1 MEVNLWM
8 IGVKVLATSI
18 TLFFLCWVGTMLLC
32 SKITK
37 WAFPDPQITC
47 LGDVLPFHAIYKNI
61 ILGTDGACSQIFK
74 INGYDAGAKTSQE
87 MEALIIKKQFWL
99 DKMAENGAT
108 FKVLTIRREQQQN
121 LETGDVPEILKD
133 IHNAWMEG
141 FKTTYHNTHY
151 LVLTVYPKNKNILK
165 KDAPIAN
172 TGLLK
177 ELATLCQDTLAD
189 FNLELVKNGE
199 NASSDEWSDLMSL
212 LYELSCDEKLTLRPQ
227 TENVA
232 YYLGNTI
239 SFIDNSDLIRYQ
251 GSVGKIVSLNK
262 WTNVVSSEMLKEV
275 QSLPCRLIVLQMFN
289 TKGKIKSL
297 ASLEYQRRQKQ
308 MPFPNRHVEEDYQI
322 AIDEIQANKSSLYN
336 YQFSVLVLGN
346 NENEVDE
353 SVTQV
358 KRVLVSYGKSAVVET
373 KAKEWLWRSMFPG
386 VDKIVRPA
394 HPMSCNLSYLINF
407 EKEPQGLEQCDWGH
421 GAIRHFKTVS
431 GSAYALQLH
440 VSEDKEALAHS
451 VVVAPAG
458 SGKTTLFEHL
468 IGGALRHQD
477 LRAFIFDRFNG
488 TKIFA
493 QAVEGNYIDFSDG
506 NVPLNPFYCDG
517 NNFNKSFLQSFLL
530 LLARCDDDQSIEEAS
545 IAIEQILS
553 IPKEQRLL
561 SKCFQDIARKDSA
574 FSKGLSKWASD
585 SSLSRWFNGNVLDA
599 QYNQIAFDALDLNA
613 SRLTAFEMTKI
624 QERPEVAAAVTTYLM
639 HRIRHIGRQAYPH
652 MIFIDET
659 QPMMEDAVFSKQV
672 GVLLKEHRKLRG
684 SISVCFQDVNAV
696 SSVILE
702 QCQTRFLF
710 PNASASKEAYA
721 KFELTDFEWD
731 YIKGFSRIS
740 RELKRSVLV
749 KKPGESVI
757 LNIDMSSLGNLLRL
771 YRSGS
776 EPVKIVR
783 ELQQQWG
790 MKDWVS
796 HYLSL

>member
-1 MEVNLWM
+1 MEFNWWL
-8 IGVKVLATSI
+8 IGAKVLATSA
-18 TLFFLCWVGTMLLC
+18 TLFLLCWVGTMLLC
-32 SKITK
+32 FKITK

-61 ILGTDGACSQIFK
+61 ILGTDGSCSQIFK
-74 INGYDAGAKTSQE
+74 INGYDAGSKTSQE
-87 MEALIIKKQFWL
+87 VEALIIKKQFWL
-99 DKMAENGAT
+99 DKMAEHGAT
-108 FKVLTIRREQQQN
+108 FKILTIRREQQQN
-121 LETGDVPEILKD
+121 LEAGDVPAVLKN

-141 FKTTYHNTHY
+141 FKKTYHNTHY
-151 LVLTVYPKNKNILK
+151 LVLTVYPKNNNIFK

-199 NASSDEWSDLMSL
+199 TASIEEWSDLMSL
-212 LYELSCDEKLTLRPQ
+212 LYELSCDEKIELRPQ

-232 YYLGNTI
+232 YYLGNHI
-239 SFIDNSDLIRYQ
+239 QFVNNFDLIQYQ
-251 GSVGKIVSLNK
+251 SSVGKIVSLNK
-262 WTNVVSSEMLKEV
+262 WTNVVSSEMLKEI
-275 QSLPCRLIVLQMFN
+275 QSLPCRLIVLQLFN

-322 AIDEIQANKSSLYN
+322 AIDEIQANKSSLYD
-336 YQFSVLVLGN
+336 YQLSVLVLAN
-346 NENEVDE
+346 NENEVNE

-358 KRVLVSYGKSAVVET
+358 KRVLVSYGKSAAVET
-373 KAKEWLWRSMFPG
+373 QAKEWLWRSMFPG
-386 VDKIVRPA
+386 VDKMVRPT
-394 HPMSCNLSYLINF
+394 HPMSCNLSYLVNF
-407 EKEPQGLEQCDWGH
+407 EREPQGLDKCDWGN
-421 GAIRHFKTVS
+421 GALRYFKTVS
-431 GSAYALQLH
+431 GSSYSLQLH
-440 VSEDKEALAHS
+440 ISDEKEALAHS

-468 IGGALRHQD
+468 IGGALRHSN
-477 LRAFIFDRFNG
+477 LRAFIFDRLNG
-488 TKIFA
+488 TKIFT
-493 QAVEGNYIDFSDG
+493 QAVNGNYVDFSDE
-506 NVPLNPFYCDG
+506 VVALNPFYCESTED
-517 NNFNKSFLQSFLL
+517 NKAFLQMFLQM
-530 LLARCDDDQSIEEAS
+530 LAKCEDDQSVEEAS
-545 IAIEQILS
+545 LAVEQVLAT
-553 IPKEQRLL
+553 PKEKRVLAN
-561 SKCFQDIARKDSA
+561 CFQDIARKDSA
-574 FSKGLSKWASD
+574 FSKGLRKWASD
-585 SSLSRWFNGNVLDA
+585 ASLSRWFNGHLLDVN
-599 QYNQIAFDALDLNA
+599 YDKIAFDALDLNA

-624 QERPEVAAAVTTYLM
+624 QERPDVAAAVTTYLM
-639 HRIRHIGRQAYPH
+639 YRIRTLGKQAYPH

-659 QPMMEDAVFSKQV
+659 QPMMEDPVFSKQV
-672 GVLLKEHRKLRG
+672 GILLKEHRKLRG
-684 SISVCFQDVNAV
+684 SVSLCFQDVNAV
-696 SSVILE
+696 NSVILE

-710 PNASASKEAYA
+710 PNPSANKEAYA

-757 LNIDMSSLGNLLRL
+757 LNIDMSPLGRFLQL

-790 MKDWVS
+790 VKDWVS